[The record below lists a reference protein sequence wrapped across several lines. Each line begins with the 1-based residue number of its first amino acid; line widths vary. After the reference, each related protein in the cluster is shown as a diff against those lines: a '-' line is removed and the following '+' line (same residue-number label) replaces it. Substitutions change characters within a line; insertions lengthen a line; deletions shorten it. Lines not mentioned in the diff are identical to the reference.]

1 MTTTKTISPSSLDL
15 AAFPPTMSWPDLNA
29 DLDAGEASDL
39 DAKTSVYPPIHD
51 VLDDSWKPNQALTNP
66 TIDPFQP
73 FGEPGRRWSDG
84 SQPTESPS
92 QCLWHLDMDNVS
104 TNTTTSTNIAEP
116 DTIMQ
121 YHNSTQ
127 TKNPGPNATKTTSTD
142 KTKQGRRLGRPRN
155 GRRRRTHQATP
166 SELHES
172 NRIAA
177 EEYRYRRRFDN
188 QKLESRKEELESE
201 FWRLSYTSKKLSDEL
216 FCLQQ
221 MLFAHS
227 YCDCKLIQ
235 EYLERSAMDF
245 PLRHE
250 RKSLRTMKKK
260 TRQVNTAS

>member
-1 MTTTKTISPSSLDL
+1 MTTTTTICPSSLDL

-51 VLDDSWKPNQALTNP
+51 VLDDPWKPIQALTNP
-66 TIDPFQP
+66 TIDPFQL
-73 FGEPGRRWSDG
+73 FGGPGRRCSDG
-84 SQPTESPS
+84 SQPMESPS
-92 QCLWHLDMDNVS
+92 QCLWRRDMDNVS
-104 TNTTTSTNIAEP
+104 TTSTSTNIAEP

-121 YHNSTQ
+121 YRDNTRAKS
-127 TKNPGPNATKTTSTD
+127 PGPNATKTHSPD

-155 GRRRRTHQATP
+155 GRRRRTHQAT
-166 SELHES
+166 SAELRES

-177 EEYRYRRRFDN
+177 EEYRCRRQFDN

-201 FWRLSYTSKKLSDEL
+201 FWRLSNTSKKLSDEL
-216 FCLQQ
+216 FFLEQ

-227 YCDCKLIQ
+227 FCDCKLIQ

-250 RKSLRTMKKK
+250 RKRLRTMKKK
-260 TRQVNTAS
+260 TRQVNTAL